1 MIFETLKEL
10 VKTEKKYTLLI
21 LEKLMVVEK
30 EKSYA
35 DLKYPSLHKYLIK
48 GLGYSEAEATL
59 RVNVVRMMI
68 RSETAKERVLSG
80 KMSLVNAGEANKA
93 ARVIKDEVR
102 IEKLVQEGCGS
113 STRQFKRTLDME
125 LGRQRQEVLVLKEY
139 MMDKFDRLRK
149 EIWGPINTGAC

>member
-68 RSETAKERVLSG
+68 KSETAKEKVLSG
-80 KMSLVNAGEANKA
+80 KMSLVNAGEAHKA

-102 IEKLVQEGCGS
+102 IEKLVEARDAG
-113 STRQFKRTLDME
+113 
-125 LGRQRQEVLVLKEY
+125 VLLETV
-139 MMDKFDRLRK
+139 
-149 EIWGPINTGAC
+149 